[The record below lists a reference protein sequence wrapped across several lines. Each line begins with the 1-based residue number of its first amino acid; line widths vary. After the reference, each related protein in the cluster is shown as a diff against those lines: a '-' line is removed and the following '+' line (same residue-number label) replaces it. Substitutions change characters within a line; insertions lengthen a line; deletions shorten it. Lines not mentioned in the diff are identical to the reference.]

1 MAETSRGLDGS
12 VQALSQRLQVLEQR
26 PVSTGESKDTVP
38 AGSPAQLAQLAQRLS
53 SAEHG
58 VEALS
63 RAQTE
68 RQADARTAALTL
80 ALTNLKRAISDGMP
94 FPAEL
99 AAVETIS
106 AAKLPVSQLAPYKDE
121 GIASLAALRS
131 EFADVSRKTIEKH
144 YSNKSDDIMGEM
156 LSRAKSAIQVKP
168 SGSTGSSVEAILG
181 RMNAALKAG
190 DLKAALVQGAAL
202 DHPPQEMMDWF
213 EKAQARV
220 AADEAIRK
228 TDQDL
233 LASLT
238 KATTRRQ

>member
-1 MAETSRGLDGS
+1 M
-12 VQALSQRLQVLEQR
+12 LSW
-26 PVSTGESKDTVP
+26 PNVSP
-38 AGSPAQLAQLAQRLS
+38 PLS
-53 SAEHG
+53 TEF
-58 VEALS
+58 EALS